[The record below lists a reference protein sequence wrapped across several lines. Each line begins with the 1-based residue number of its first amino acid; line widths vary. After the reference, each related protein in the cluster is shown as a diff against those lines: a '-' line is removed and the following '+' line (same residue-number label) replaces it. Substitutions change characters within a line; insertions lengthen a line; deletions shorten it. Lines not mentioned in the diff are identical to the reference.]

1 MTPDQ
6 GRFFL
11 STFLPVIEEEARA
24 TAKVISSVPDDRSGW
39 KPDDKARSAAELLVH
54 IVSSEVWF
62 LDGIAS
68 GEFGDPS
75 DRADLAGRHAADV
88 SAWYSAEFARGL
100 DRIKALSDEDLVRD
114 VSFFGMESHPA
125 IYYLTYL
132 MLHTAHHRGQLATY
146 LRPMGSKVPSI
157 YGGSAD
163 EPWTGE
169 EAAAG

>member
-11 STFLPVIEEEARA
+11 DTFLPVIAEEHRA
-24 TAKVISSVPDDRSGW
+24 TTKVIRSVPDDHSDW
-39 KPDDKARSAAELLVH
+39 KPDEKARAASDLAQHL
-54 IVSSEVWF
+54 VSSELWF
-62 LDGIAS
+62 LTGIAN
-68 GEFGDPS
+68 GEFGDSS
-75 DRADLAGRHAADV
+75 DLKELAGKSSADLSD
-88 SAWYSAEFARGL
+88 WYSAEYG
-100 DRIKALSDEDLVRD
+100 KALERLKGLSDADLVRD
-114 VSFFGMESHPA
+114 VSFFGMETHAA

-132 MLHTAHHRGQLATY
+132 MLHTAHHRGQLAAY

-163 EPWTGE
+163 EPFTG

>member
-11 STFLPVIEEEARA
+11 STFLPVIEEEQRA
-24 TAKVISSVPDDRSGW
+24 TTKVINSVPDEHSDW
-39 KPDDKARSAAELLVH
+39 KPDEKARSASDLAKHL
-54 IVSSEVWF
+54 VSSEIWF
-62 LDGIAS
+62 LEGIAN

-75 DRADLAGRHAADV
+75 DRAELAGKTSAELT
-88 SAWYSAEFARGL
+88 AWYGAEYAKGL
-100 DRIKALSDEDLVRD
+100 ERLKGLSDADLVRD
-114 VSFFGMESHPA
+114 VSFFGMETHA
-125 IYYLTYL
+125 AVYYLTYL
-132 MLHTAHHRGQLATY
+132 MLHTAHHRGQLAAY

-163 EPWTGE
+163 EPFTG